1 MNPWN
6 RYRRNLVK
14 INIRDKIRVKYVI
27 IIFSMTELKQTAL
40 YNEHIALGAKMV
52 SFAGWE
58 MPVSYKGII
67 SEHTDVRTNAG
78 IFDIGHM
85 GVVDISFKGQDARGK
100 GENVALSFLLSIA
113 TNDARLLSENE
124 CQYSILCNE
133 RGGAVDDILVYK
145 LNGFYRIVVNASNT
159 DKAIAWFKAH
169 VPDAKARLPAGRQVG
184 SLTKVTDSFTV
195 RANLSIKHRTDISM
209 LSLQGPK
216 AVSFVPELSQIKHNH
231 CGTWQNILV
240 SRTGYTG
247 EDGFEFF
254 TTRDEVLNVWNHFIS
269 LGISPCGLGAR
280 DTLRLE
286 AGLPLYGHEYDDNT
300 SPIEAGYPW
309 AVKFEDHEFV
319 GKAALLAQKQ
329 NGPARILKGL
339 KFSGKAIP
347 RQGAEV
353 FAGDKKVGVVTSGT
367 FSPTLKIPVALA
379 YLNPQFAQNGLGLS
393 VLIRDK
399 LYPAVVCAKKMV

>member
-1 MNPWN
+1 M
-6 RYRRNLVK
+6 
-14 INIRDKIRVKYVI
+14 
-27 IIFSMTELKQTAL
+27 STALKQTAL

-52 SFAGWE
+52 PFGGWE

-67 SEHTDVRTNAG
+67 SEHTDVRTNVG

-85 GVVDISFKGQDARGK
+85 GVVDISGSDALAFIQS
-100 GENVALSFLLSIA
+100 VS
-113 TNDARLLSENE
+113 TNDARLLAEYE

-133 RGGAVDDILVYK
+133 NGGAVDDILVYK
-145 LNGFYRIVVNASNT
+145 LEGFYRIVVNASNT
-159 DKAIAWFKAH
+159 DKALSWFKAH
-169 VPDAKARLPAGRQVG
+169 SSNFKDLEI
-184 SLTKVTDSFTV
+184 T
-195 RANLSIKHRTDISM
+195 HRSDISM

-216 AVSFVPELSQIKHNH
+216 AASLLPELKDLKRNH
-231 CGTWQNILV
+231 CGMWQNVLV

-254 TTRDEVLNVWNHFIS
+254 ASRDSVKKLWDHFMS
-269 LGISPCGLGAR
+269 LGVAPCGLGAR

-309 AVKFEDHEFV
+309 AVKFEGHEFV

-329 NGPARILKGL
+329 NGPVKILKGL
-339 KFSGKAIP
+339 KFSEKAIP

-353 FAGDKKVGVVTSGT
+353 FQGDKKIGVVTSGT

-379 YLNPQFAQNGLGLS
+379 YLDSQVAQNGTTLS

-399 LYPAVVCAKKMV
+399 SYPAVVVAKKLI

>member
-1 MNPWN
+1 ME
-6 RYRRNLVK
+6 
-14 INIRDKIRVKYVI
+14 
-27 IIFSMTELKQTAL
+27 SLKQTAL
-40 YNEHIALGAKMV
+40 YNEHLTLNAKLV
-52 SFAGWE
+52 PFAGWE

-67 SEHTDVRTNAG
+67 SEHTDVRTNVG

-85 GVVDISFKGQDARGK
+85 GVVDVSGTDSLAFIQS
-100 GENVALSFLLSIA
+100 VA
-113 TNDARLLSENE
+113 TNDARLLTENE

-133 RGGAVDDILVYK
+133 NGGAVDDILVYR
-145 LNGFYRIVVNASNT
+145 LSGFYRVVVNASNT
-159 DKAIAWFKAH
+159 DKALAWFKAH
-169 VPDAKARLPAGRQVG
+169 SNSFKD
-184 SLTKVTDSFTV
+184 LT
-195 RANLSIKHRTDISM
+195 IKHRFDISM
-209 LSLQGPK
+209 ISLQGPK
-216 AVSFVPELSQIKHNH
+216 AVSYVPALSDIKHNH
-231 CGTWQNILV
+231 CGTWQNTLV

-309 AVKFEDHEFV
+309 AVKFEVHEFV

-329 NGPARILKGL
+329 NGPAKILKGL
-339 KFSGKAIP
+339 KFSEKAIP

-353 FAGDKKVGVVTSGT
+353 FSGNKKVGAVTSGT
-367 FSPTLKIPVALA
+367 FSPTLKIPIALA
-379 YLNPQFAQNGLGLS
+379 YIEKQFAQNGAGLS
-393 VLIRDK
+393 VSIRDK